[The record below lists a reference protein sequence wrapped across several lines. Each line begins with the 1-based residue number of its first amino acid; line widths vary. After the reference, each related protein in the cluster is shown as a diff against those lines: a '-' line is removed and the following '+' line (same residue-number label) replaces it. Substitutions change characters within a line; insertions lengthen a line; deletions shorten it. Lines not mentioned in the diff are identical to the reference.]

1 MSLSTPAAVATPW
14 AIAVCRVCSIN
25 SNLKKYLQIIARL
38 EMQLKT
44 IWVLLKNTARE
55 WQDDKVSLWAA
66 GIAFYTIFSLAPLLI
81 IAITIAGAVF
91 GQEAAQN
98 QIVEQIQGLIGKQGA
113 QAVQTMI
120 QNTQQPGS
128 GGILATTFGIATLLL
143 GASAVF
149 GQLQEALNTIW
160 DVQPQSGINIKNF
173 LQKRLL
179 SFAIVLV
186 IGFLL
191 LVSLIVSAGL
201 AAIANFFGHLFP
213 QWIQLGQMLNLLFS
227 FGGTTLLF
235 TLLYKVLPDINIAW
249 SNIWIGATTSAL
261 LFTIGKS
268 LIGLYLGNSSI
279 GSSYGAAGSLVIILI
294 WVFFSAQILLL
305 GAEFTQVYTRRH
317 GSAVNRSN

>member
-1 MSLSTPAAVATPW
+1 MTERGFSA
-14 AIAVCRVCSIN
+14 
-25 SNLKKYLQIIARL
+25 
-38 EMQLKT
+38 KT
-44 IWVLLKNTARE
+44 IWVVLKHTATE

-66 GIAFYTIFSLAPLLI
+66 AIAFYTIFSIAPLLI

-98 QIVEQIQGLIGKQGA
+98 QIVGQIQELIGKQGA

-128 GGILATTFGIATLLL
+128 GGTLATLFGIATLLL
-143 GASAVF
+143 GASGVF

-160 DVQPQSGINIKNF
+160 NVQPQPGLNIKNF

-179 SFAIVLV
+179 SFAMVLV

-191 LVSLIVSAGL
+191 IVSLIVSTVL

-213 QWIQLGQMLNLLFS
+213 GWIRLGQILNFIFS
-227 FGGTTLLF
+227 LSGTTVLF
-235 TLLYKVLPDINIAW
+235 ALIYKVLPDIKIAW
-249 SNIWIGATTSAL
+249 SNLWIGATVTAL
-261 LFTIGKS
+261 LFNFGKF

-279 GSSYGAAGSLVIILI
+279 GSSYGAASSLVIVLI
-294 WVFFSAQILLL
+294 WVFFSAQVLLL
-305 GAEFTQVYTRRH
+305 GAEFTQVYTKRH
-317 GSAVNRSN
+317 HS